1 MAKTSDMKKTKA
13 ELVKELEK
21 LRRQVSRLQK
31 QVDECKALQTPTQEK
46 LLLHALLDNTSDHV
60 YFKDAESR
68 FLRSSRS
75 QTERFG
81 LDDPLD
87 IVGKTD
93 FDFFSEEHARQ
104 AYEDEQIIMR
114 TGEPMLGLEEKETW
128 PDGRV
133 TWVSTNKM
141 LLRDEAGNIIGTFGF
156 SHDITARKQV
166 ELALERRSAR
176 LQTAAEVSTAASSI
190 LDLDDLIQ
198 RVVELA
204 RERFGLYYAGL
215 FLVDED
221 GKWAVLKAGTGEAG
235 RKMVEQGHRLAVG
248 SKSMIGACIADRQ
261 ACVALDLDAAT
272 VRHDNPL
279 LPETRSELALPLIA
293 RDKVVGALTVQ
304 SAQEAAFTQ
313 EDIAVLQTMANQ
325 LANAIVNARLY
336 EALAQEQYLMGALL
350 DSTPDHIYFKDAE
363 SRFIRVSRSQS
374 ERFGLA
380 DPAHVVGK
388 TDFDF
393 FTKEHARPAYED
405 EQRIIHTGEPVLGLE
420 EKETW
425 PDGSVSWVSTS
436 KMPLRDETGKIIG
449 TFGIS
454 SDITS
459 SKQAELA
466 LRDSEER
473 LRTILNSMPSAVIII
488 DAETHNIIDANVA
501 ALALAG
507 AEREQVVGS
516 VCHRFICPA
525 EQGRCPITDLGQTV
539 DNSERVLLNAQ
550 GEHVPVLKTV
560 ISVTLDD
567 RPCLIESFVDISSRK
582 QAEEALGRRAMQLQ
596 AVAEVA
602 REATA
607 ILEVGELLQRTVDLV
622 SEGFGFYHTGIFMLD
637 ELRQYA
643 VLRAASSEGG
653 QRMLE
658 RGHQLSVGRMGVV
671 GYVAEANEPRIAL
684 DVGDDAVF
692 FDNPDL
698 PETRSEMA
706 LPLAVRGE
714 VIGVLD
720 VQSTESAA
728 FTEEDV
734 AVLRVLADQL
744 AIAIENARLVQR
756 TEEQVHELNLL
767 YGQFSAETW
776 ARLAAAGQAL
786 GYVYDRVDV
795 SPADGSPPPA
805 HSMALERG
813 AVIELASSET
823 AGATLAVPLRVR
835 DQVIGSLGVE
845 AGDGREWSPEELSL
859 VEAVGEQV
867 AQAIEGA
874 RLFVEAQKTA
884 LSMEALYQTSRA
896 ISSALEEEALV
907 RAVLEAVQRTLNC
920 DYVLLSTVDEDRG
933 GIGLRHGIWQGEF
946 DIYPEWREMSQYS
959 LNGHDIV
966 PDVYRT
972 GRTETILG
980 WDERFNRELWD
991 RFELDRYLR
1000 VFMPI
1005 RLREQVIGVVEVAYD
1020 KRQKDSV
1027 GGDEVQ
1033 ILAAFMDQAAVAL
1046 ENVRLFDQVQRRA
1059 QREHQIYEIANRLR
1073 RSPDISSILQTAVD
1087 ELGQALRV
1095 DRALV
1100 RLVVRPSEGH
1110 PGDQGAAGREEPP
1123 EG

>member
-1 MAKTSDMKKTKA
+1 MGKTKA
-13 ELVKELEK
+13 ELVEELQK

-31 QVDECKALQTPTQEK
+31 QADEREEALQTPAQEK

-60 YFKDAESR
+60 YFKDTESH
-68 FLRSSRS
+68 FIRSSRS
-75 QTERFG
+75 QIERFG
-81 LDDPLD
+81 LSDPMD

-104 AYEDEQIIMR
+104 AYEDEQRIMR
-114 TGEPMLGLEEKETW
+114 TGESVLDLEERETW
-128 PDGRV
+128 PDGSV

-141 LLRDEAGNIIGTFGF
+141 PLRDEAGNVIGTFGL
-156 SHDITARKQV
+156 SHNITALKRV
-166 ELALERRSAR
+166 EQALERRSAR
-176 LQTAAEVSTAASSI
+176 LQTAAEVSAAASSI

-215 FLVDED
+215 FLVDEG
-221 GKWAVLKAGTGEAG
+221 GKWAVLRAGTGEAG
-235 RKMVEQGHRLAVG
+235 RKMLEQGHKLAVG
-248 SKSMIGACIADRQ
+248 GDSMVGACVADRK
-261 ACVALDLDAAT
+261 ACVALDLDAAA
-272 VRHDNPL
+272 VHQDNPL

-293 RDKVVGALTVQ
+293 RDEVVGALTVQ
-304 SAQEAAFTQ
+304 SVREAAFTR

-336 EALAQEQYLMGALL
+336 EELTRERYLLDTLL
-350 DSTPDHIYFKDAE
+350 DSTPDHIYFKDTE

-374 ERFGLA
+374 ERFGLD
-380 DPAHVVGK
+380 DPADIVGK
-388 TDFDF
+388 SDFDF
-393 FTKEHARPAYED
+393 FTEEHARPAYED
-405 EQRIIHTGEPVLGLE
+405 EQRIIRTGEPVLGLE

-425 PDGSVSWVSTS
+425 PDGSVTWVSTS
-436 KMPLRDETGKIIG
+436 KMPLRDAERNILG

-454 SDITS
+454 SGITDR
-459 SKQAELA
+459 KQAELA
-466 LRDSEER
+466 LEHR
-473 LRTILNSMPSAVIII
+473 AV
-488 DAETHNIIDANVA
+488 
-501 ALALAG
+501 
-507 AEREQVVGS
+507 
-516 VCHRFICPA
+516 
-525 EQGRCPITDLGQTV
+525 
-539 DNSERVLLNAQ
+539 
-550 GEHVPVLKTV
+550 
-560 ISVTLDD
+560 
-567 RPCLIESFVDISSRK
+567 
-582 QAEEALGRRAMQLQ
+582 QLQ

-602 REATA
+602 REATS
-607 ILEVGELLQRTVDLV
+607 ILDASELLQRTVNLV

-637 ELRQYA
+637 ELKQYA
-643 VLRAASSEGG
+643 VLRAASSDGG

-658 RGHQLSVGRMGVV
+658 RGHQLQVGQMGVV
-671 GYVAEANEPRIAL
+671 GYVADANEPRIAL

-720 VQSTESAA
+720 VQSTEPAA
-728 FTEEDV
+728 FTEDDV

-756 TEEQVHELNLL
+756 TEEQVRELNLL

-776 ARLAAAGQAL
+776 ARLSAAGQAL

-795 SPADGSPPPA
+795 APVDGLPSPA
-805 HSMALERG
+805 HNMALERG
-813 AVIELASSET
+813 AVIELSSSESG
-823 AGATLAVPLRVR
+823 GATLAVPLRVR

-845 AGDGREWSPEELSL
+845 AGDGRDWSPEELSL

-874 RLFVEAQKTA
+874 RLFAEAQKTA

-896 ISSALEEEALV
+896 ISSSLEEEALA
-907 RAVLEAVQRTLNC
+907 RAVLEAVYRTLNC
-920 DYVLLSTVDEDRG
+920 EYVLLCTVDEDRG
-933 GIGLRHGIWQGEF
+933 TIGLRNGIWQGEF
-946 DIYPEWREMSQYS
+946 DIYPEWKEMSQYPLDGS
-959 LNGHDIV
+959 NII

-991 RFELDRYLR
+991 RFDLDRYLH

-1005 RLREQVIGVVEVAYD
+1005 RLRESVIGVVEVAYD
-1020 KRQKDSV
+1020 SRQKDSV
-1027 GGDEVQ
+1027 GQDEVQ

-1100 RLVVRPSEGH
+1100 RLMVRSSEERSR
-1110 PGDQGAAGREEPP
+1110 DQEDTGREESP